1 MFPHI
6 ITIYHL
12 NEETETYEKQIVKGV
27 WWSGSDSVPI
37 STRRDHSGTTQVV
50 VPKALMNEIKIH
62 NGDHVAKGET
72 KDIASASEF
81 EDLECFEVSSIQVND
96 AGWDIDN
103 LVISGN

>member
-1 MFPHI
+1 MFPHT
-6 ITIYHL
+6 ITIYNY
-12 NEETETYEKQIVKGV
+12 NEKTESYSKQVVKGV
-27 WWSGSDSVPI
+27 WWSGSDSVNI
-37 STRRDHSGTTQVV
+37 STQRSHSGTTQVV
-50 VPKALMNEIKIH
+50 VPKALMDIDVR

-72 KDIASASEF
+72 KDITSASEF